1 MSYRITKAVCLAS
14 ALFVAT
20 VAQASD
26 VPWEE
31 IYTEAEVKV
40 SRAEVEGSK
49 LFAFKGDTVMDASR
63 GQVLHVLLDNEHR
76 VEWVDRLYTNSIV
89 ERSTTYDYVLYQA
102 FDLPA
107 MFASRDYV
115 YHGVVTEDPTSGVV
129 TLSMQSVEHPDAPET
144 VGVRAELLNS
154 RYVLTPLDGG
164 SKTRVEVEIITD
176 PKGMM
181 PTWLVNLIQK
191 SWPVDTLN
199 ALRGELS
206 KPYAGNHPLPLDGV
220 VPDENAQ
227 RVATEEGEL
236 DTGDAGPT
244 VVDSEEAK
252 TQ

>member
-1 MSYRITKAVCLAS
+1 MPFRTAK
-14 ALFVAT
+14 ALFLAASMLVAT
-20 VAQASD
+20 ASHAGD
-26 VPWEE
+26 LPWEE
-31 IYTEAEVKV
+31 IYTEAEVTV
-40 SRAEVEGSK
+40 SRAEVDGTK
-49 LFAFKGDTVMDASR
+49 LFAFKGETIMDASR

-89 ERSTTYDYVLYQA
+89 ERKTTFDYVLYQA

-129 TLSMQSVEHPDAPET
+129 TLTMQSVEHPDAPET

-154 RYVLTPLDGG
+154 RYLLTPVEDGN
-164 SKTRVEVEIITD
+164 KTRVEVEIITD

-181 PTWLVNLIQK
+181 PSWLVNVIQK

-206 KPYAGNHPLPLDGV
+206 KPYAGVHPLPLEGV
-220 VPDENAQ
+220 TPNEDE
-227 RVATEEGEL
+227 RRIATDEGEL

-244 VVDSEEAK
+244 LADGVEPV